1 MNSEETIYKLLVC
14 EVFGKDYFEL
24 THRNEQ
30 DPQTSERNAKLCLIE
45 DINAC
50 RKLMGDKP
58 CVDRLFYVLYDLSIE
73 TLQNTLIKFQ
83 DDSYH
88 YAREKGLLNKNFK

>member
-1 MNSEETIYKLLVC
+1 METLDLKALIT
-14 EVFGKDYFEL
+14 EVFGASYYDL
-24 THRNEQ
+24 THPIEQ

-50 RKLMGDKP
+50 RKLMGDTP
-58 CVDRLFYVLYDLSIE
+58 CVDRLFYVLYDLSVE